1 MLTELAVFKER
12 LRCALQWKQIRVLL
26 IADTLIAFLLFAL
39 GTISGGSANRW
50 LSLAANFLFSHAIGT
65 SIYFLIHLTDL
76 LAIKNRWKKLLGLIG
91 IFIFS
96 SWIGSL
102 MAFGLF
108 NFLFEPNLHINRLKS
123 FLVGNSFLAAF
134 FGTLVLGYFLL
145 RDKFESA
152 VTQLAEK
159 EINEQRLL
167 SLKTKA
173 ELEALRAKVNP
184 HFLFNTLNSIASLIP
199 VDPAKAEE
207 MVQKLAHLLRFTL
220 DASNHE
226 LMKLSDELQVIREY
240 LAIEKIRLGERLSY
254 EINLDEALANVM
266 IPGLLLQPLVENSV
280 KHGVAPTKSGGHISI
295 SCRNCD
301 GHCRIEIVDTGRGF
315 EASEVVEGFG
325 LSGVKERLALHYGND
340 YAFEMAANSG
350 VRILLRIPLE
360 TSSLQRQE
368 NPKGLLSHNEK
379 TERSSITVDAQRTD

>member
-1 MLTELAVFKER
+1 MLTELAAFKER

-26 IADTLIAFLLFAL
+26 IADTLIALLLFAL
-39 GTISGGSANRW
+39 DTISGGSANRW
-50 LSLAANFLFSHAIGT
+50 RSLAANFLFSHAIGI
-65 SIYFLIHLTDL
+65 SIYFLINLTDL
-76 LAIKNRWKKLLGLIG
+76 LAIKNRWKKLPGLIG

-102 MAFGLF
+102 VAFGLF
-108 NFLFEPNLHINRLKS
+108 NFLFEPNLHVNRLKS
-123 FLVGNSFLAAF
+123 FLIENSFLAAF

-152 VTQLAEK
+152 VAQLAEK
-159 EINEQRLL
+159 EINEQRLS

-207 MVQKLAHLLRFTL
+207 MVQKLSHLLRFTL

-226 LMKLSDELQVIREY
+226 LMKLADELQVIREY

-254 EINLDEALANVM
+254 EINMDEALTEVLV
-266 IPGLLLQPLVENSV
+266 PGLLLQPLVENSV
-280 KHGVAPTKSGGHISI
+280 KHGIAPAKNGGHLSI

-301 GHCRIEIVDTGRGF
+301 GHCQIEIVDTGRGF
-315 EASEVVEGFG
+315 EVSEVVEGYG
-325 LSGVKERLALHYGND
+325 LSGVRERLALHYGND

-350 VRILLRIPLE
+350 VRILLRIPLD
-360 TSSLQRQE
+360 
-368 NPKGLLSHNEK
+368 
-379 TERSSITVDAQRTD
+379 SSIGQKKSRAVIKKQNAPELVQIPNG

>member
-1 MLTELAVFKER
+1 MLTEPAVFKER
-12 LRCALQWKQIRVLL
+12 LRCALQWKRIRVLL
-26 IADTLIAFLLFAL
+26 IADTLIALLLFAL
-39 GTISGGSANRW
+39 DTISGGSANRW
-50 LSLAANFLFSHAIGT
+50 LSLAANFIFCHAIGA

-76 LAIKNRWKKLLGLIG
+76 LAIKNRWKKLLGLTG
-91 IFIFS
+91 IFIAS
-96 SWIGSL
+96 SWIGTFV
-102 MAFGLF
+102 AFGLF
-108 NFLFEPNLHINRLKS
+108 NFLFEPNLHINNFKS
-123 FLVGNSFLAAF
+123 FLIGNSFLAAF
-134 FGTLVLGYFLL
+134 FGALVLGYFLL
-145 RDKFESA
+145 REKFENA
-152 VTQLAEK
+152 VAQLAEK
-159 EINEQRLL
+159 EINEQRL
-167 SLKTKA
+167 SQLKTKA

-254 EINLDEALANVM
+254 EISIDEALTEVS

-280 KHGVAPTKSGGHISI
+280 KHGIAPAKNGGHISI
-295 SCRNCD
+295 TCREQN
-301 GHCRIEIVDTGRGF
+301 GHCQIEIVDTGKGF

-340 YAFEMAANSG
+340 CAFEMAANSG
-350 VRILLRIPLE
+350 VRILLRIPLD
-360 TSSLQRQE
+360 
-368 NPKGLLSHNEK
+368 
-379 TERSSITVDAQRTD
+379 SSIGQKNREP